1 MKSRHEQL
9 YQCADVALVRAAR
22 YTRLPLPPWPD
33 VTGDS
38 PAQVQQWLTW
48 LRTVWALDEVSDA
61 VEQASPSLARHMDA
75 LCATNT
81 DPEARQVRRTL
92 LSVIRYVQ
100 RMTGRATPNGL
111 FAGIALATL
120 GERLDARWGQWH
132 RAVARADAAW
142 VTAVISRLEACP
154 ELLRRLPVVASN
166 ISFVRGDRLVI
177 PYPARSRSTG
187 KPTAEV
193 SIRFTSAVRAAL
205 DAARSPIRYDLLAD
219 KVQAGFPQVPEPRVR
234 ELVTSLIRNGALVSS
249 LHAPSA
255 VLDPLDHLVRQL
267 DAVNAD
273 EEPTV
278 SDLLCVLRAVRD
290 AVAQHN
296 QALTPADGRR
306 LRRAL
311 RQKMTEVAA
320 ADHPVALD
328 LRLDCSLVLP
338 TPVAH
343 EAERAATVL
352 ARLTPAPFGT
362 PGWKEYHTRF
372 FEKYG
377 IGSLVPLRDVTD
389 PDAGLGFPAGYM
401 DSEPEAREPLSKREQ
416 RLLALAQA
424 AALEGRDEILLD
436 EELISSLQIGDQDGM
451 QVPPHMEVSF
461 HVEAASTDAL
471 GRGDFTLC
479 AIRPSRGIGTTS
491 GRFLALLDANDRARA
506 AEVLEGLPVNAPG
519 ALPVQLS
526 FAPLDR
532 ADSNVSRV
540 PKMLPAVISLAEH
553 RTTDERTIDLD
564 DLAVGCDRRRLY
576 LASLSRK
583 CLVEPHVVHAL
594 DLRAHTPPLV
604 RFLAEISR
612 SQSAVVTDFSWG
624 AAAALPYLPRVRY
637 GRAVLAPARWLMHAS
652 DVPDTTAS
660 WDEWHTAVGH
670 WRTQRRVP
678 EAIALTEGD
687 QLLPLDLSESAHRA
701 VLRAHL
707 ATTETA
713 VLTERSLGGGW
724 FAGRAH
730 EIVVPMTATR
740 APKWPT
746 VPPVTADRLLTRDH
760 GHLPGTS
767 PWLLVKL
774 YGHPER
780 HPEILSRHL
789 PGLLAQWETAPTWWF
804 MRYRDPRPHLR
815 LRIAAPEPANVG
827 QAVTRI
833 SDWTTHLRRAG
844 LVNDMQFATNYPETG
859 RWGTGPLMSLAE
871 DVFAADSR
879 ALAVQFAQP
888 SRPHPR
894 VLAAAN
900 FVSLATAFT
909 SNVDEAMEWLS
920 RYGKITDPR
929 PLDRQ
934 VLPEAV
940 RLADPTDDWAAL
952 RAHAGG
958 EAITA
963 AWAERD
969 QAIARYRSLLSESDL
984 DPHLVLDSLLH
995 AHHIR
1000 ATGIDKDDERM
1011 CVRLAR
1017 AAALAWTARRGND
1030 HGPA

>member
-1 MKSRHEQL
+1 MRSRHEVL
-9 YQCADVALVRAAR
+9 YQCADVALVRTAHH
-22 YTRLPLPPWPD
+22 TRLPLPPWPD
-33 VTGDS
+33 VTGES
-38 PAQVQQWLTW
+38 PGHVQQWLTW
-48 LRTVWALDEVSDA
+48 LRAVWALDEVSDA
-61 VEQASPSLARHMDA
+61 VEHASPSLARHLDA
-75 LCATNT
+75 LCAATAV
-81 DPEARQVRRTL
+81 PQARQVRRTL
-92 LSVIRYVQ
+92 VSVIRYVQ

-111 FAGIALATL
+111 FAGIALATF
-120 GERLDARWGQWH
+120 GERPDVRWGQWH

-142 VTAVISRLEACP
+142 ATEVIRHLEECP

-166 ISFVRGDRLVI
+166 TSFVRGDRLIV

-187 KPTAEV
+187 KPTVEV

-205 DAARSPIRYDLLAD
+205 DAARSPIRCDLLAD
-219 KVQAGFPQVPEPRVR
+219 KVHAGFSQVPEPRVR
-234 ELVTSLIRNGALVSS
+234 ELIESLIRNGALVSS
-249 LHAPSA
+249 LHAPSG

-267 DAVNAD
+267 EDVQAVDVPPVA
-273 EEPTV
+273 
-278 SDLLCVLRAVRD
+278 DLLCDLRAVRD
-290 AVAQHN
+290 TVARHN
-296 QALTPADGRR
+296 QALTPTDGRR

-311 RQKMTEVAA
+311 RHKMTEVAP

-328 LRLDCSLVLP
+328 LRMDFSLVLP
-338 TPVAH
+338 TQVAR

-352 ARLTPAPFGT
+352 TRLTPAPFGT

-401 DSEPEAREPLSKREQ
+401 GSEPKAREPLSKREQ

-424 AALEGRDEILLD
+424 AALDGRDEILLD
-436 EELISSLQIGDQDGM
+436 EDLISSLQVGDQDGM

-461 HVEAASTDAL
+461 HIEAASTDVL
-471 GRGDFTLC
+471 GRGDFTLS
-479 AIRPSRGIGTTS
+479 AIHPSRGIGTTS
-491 GRFLALLDANDRARA
+491 GRFLPLLNADNRARA
-506 AEVLEGLPVNAPG
+506 ADVLEALPVNAPG
-519 ALPVQLS
+519 ALPAQLS

-540 PKMLPAVISLAEH
+540 PEMLPAVISLAEH

-624 AAAALPYLPRVRY
+624 AAASLPYLPRVRY
-637 GRAVLAPARWLMHAS
+637 GRAVLAPARWLLHAC
-652 DVPDTTAS
+652 DVPDRAAS
-660 WDEWHTAVGH
+660 WDEWHTAVGQ

-678 EAIALTEGD
+678 ETVALTEGD

-713 VLTERSLGGGW
+713 VLTETSDGGGW

-730 EIVVPMTATR
+730 EIVVPMTAAR

-746 VPPVTADRLLTRDH
+746 VPLVTADRLLTREH

-780 HPEILSRHL
+780 HAAILSQHL
-789 PGLLAQWETAPTWWF
+789 SGLLAQWETSPAWWF
-804 MRYRDPRPHLR
+804 LRYQDPRPHLR
-815 LRIAAPEPANVG
+815 LRIAIPEPTHVG
-827 QAVTRI
+827 QTVTRI
-833 SDWTTHLRRAG
+833 SDWTAHLRRAG
-844 LVNDMQFATNYPETG
+844 LVNDMQFATTYPETG
-859 RWGTGPLMSLAE
+859 RWGAGPLMSLAE

-894 VLAAAN
+894 VLATVN

-909 SNVDEAMEWLS
+909 GSADEAMEWLS
-920 RYGKITDPR
+920 RYGKIPDPR

-934 VLPEAV
+934 VLFDAV
-940 RLADPTDDWAAL
+940 HLADPTDGWAAL
-952 RAHAGG
+952 RARAGG
-958 EAITA
+958 ETITA
-963 AWAERD
+963 AWAQRD
-969 QAIARYRSLLSESDL
+969 EAIARYRSRLRESDL

-1000 ATGIDKDDERM
+1000 ATGIDKVDERM

-1017 AAALAWTARRGND
+1017 AAALAWTARRGNN